1 MMAQPSRTLWCAFSD
16 VLDEPF
22 PIDCT
27 LDVDTIGHVKDKI
40 FTKNQRKVGQI
51 DPRQLKLYSPAS
63 LVEDPLT
70 KENLADLHPRQRIS
84 SDFPQSNDPAIDII
98 ILQPTELNERA
109 PDGCTSLGKS
119 SKGIL
124 PTIQQ
129 AFPQGMDAIADF
141 IC

>member
-1 MMAQPSRTLWCAFSD
+1 MAQPCRTLWCAFSD

-27 LDVDTIGHVKDKI
+27 LGVDTIGHVKDKI

-51 DPRQLKLYSPAS
+51 DPRQLKLYSPVN

-84 SDFPQSNDPAIDII
+84 SDFPQSNNPVIDII
-98 ILQPTELNERA
+98 ILQPTE

-129 AFPQGMDAIADF
+129 AFPQGMVAIAIEINF

>member
-1 MMAQPSRTLWCAFSD
+1 MAQPSRTLWCAFSD
-16 VLDEPF
+16 VVDQPF

-40 FTKNQRKVGQI
+40 STKNQRKVGQI
-51 DPRQLKLYSPAS
+51 DARELKLYSPVN
-63 LVEDPLT
+63 LVERPSHKRDLVY
-70 KENLADLHPRQRIS
+70 LHPRQRIS
-84 SDFPQSNDPAIDII
+84 SDFPQSNDPVIDII

-119 SKGIL
+119 SKIIL

-129 AFPQGMDAIADF
+129 AFPQGMDEIADF